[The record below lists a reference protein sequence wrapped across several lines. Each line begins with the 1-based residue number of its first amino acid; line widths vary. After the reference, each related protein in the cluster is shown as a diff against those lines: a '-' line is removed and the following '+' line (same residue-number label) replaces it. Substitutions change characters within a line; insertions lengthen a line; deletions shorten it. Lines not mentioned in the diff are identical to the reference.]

1 MCTRSEKTISL
12 KSSVKVLPGF
22 CNFSLSIFKT
32 NDGNRTYGDLAR
44 RHRPLPTRE
53 YDVEEGGGGDRACRM
68 DDREVVA
75 RQGLVLQLVSHVLTL
90 LRSVW
95 GGGGLGGTGQTVTRP
110 HSSYVSM
117 RGGGQA
123 LI

>member
-1 MCTRSEKTISL
+1 MADYRNVYKILKDYQFKFNFAIS
-12 KSSVKVLPGF
+12 P
-22 CNFSLSIFKT
+22 LSFLNHMMGIEPASHE
-32 NDGNRTYGDLAR
+32 NLALR
-44 RHRPLPTRE
+44 LRPLPTRE

-95 GGGGLGGTGQTVTRP
+95 GGGPGG
-110 HSSYVSM
+110 
-117 RGGGQA
+117 A
-123 LI
+123 LARQLHVLTLLMSV